1 MHCAGCTKL
10 ISEHDRN
17 ASGLRGV
24 RVTQMP
30 PVGQKP
36 VTLHYHFDCY
46 RAVSRREPIVASA
59 VVRPLES
66 RASLLYADDPS

>member
-17 ASGLRGV
+17 EAGLRGV
-24 RVTQMP
+24 RVTQVA

-46 RAVSRREPIVASA
+46 RATDRREPVGAI
-59 VVRPLES
+59 VRPLES
-66 RASLLYADDPS
+66 RASHLYADDPS